1 MGQRRCSP
9 HPLHMGLRR
18 LAART
23 ADLRSWGIGR
33 ESDSCDL
40 GGPRT
45 RPLPGTSV
53 RA

>member
-9 HPLHMGLRR
+9 HPLHMEFAQVSGQNGGPVQLGVRR
-18 LAART
+18 EL
-23 ADLRSWGIGR
+23 
-33 ESDSCDL
+33 DSCDL